1 MKAEKLRGYLRLM
14 RPANL
19 PTAAADI
26 LAGAAIAG
34 AYPGHFPS
42 FYDLMAY
49 GLPIF
54 LLCVVSALLY
64 AGGVVLNDVFDA
76 GLDAVERP
84 ERPIPSGL
92 VPVKS
97 AAIFGGAL
105 LLSGCLLAFWM
116 GTDLGLLALLLATG
130 ILIYDSIAKKHD
142 LFGPLVM
149 GSCRAM
155 NLWLGI
161 SLVPFV
167 APWPY
172 LWAPLLYIFAVTA
185 VSRGE
190 VQGSHKPYRIL
201 AAFLYTAVILGTAGQ
216 IYWETGRVL
225 WPLAYLLLLA
235 AMVFRPLARA
245 IRDGRPESIRAA
257 VKGGVLGIVALD
269 ATWAAGYGPWWLPLL
284 VVLLFPLAAALARR
298 FAVT

>member
-1 MKAEKLRGYLRLM
+1 M

-34 AYPGHFPS
+34 GYPGHFPS
-42 FYDLMAY
+42 FYDGMAY
-49 GLPIF
+49 GLPIL

-76 GLDAVERP
+76 RLDAVERP

-92 VPVKS
+92 VPLKN

-105 LLSGCLLAFWM
+105 LLAGCLLAFWM
-116 GTDLGLLALLLATG
+116 GADLGLVALSLTAG
-130 ILIYDSIAKKHD
+130 ILIYDGFAKRHD
-142 LFGPLVM
+142 LLGPLVM

-161 SLVPFV
+161 SLVPVV
-167 APWPY
+167 APWGY
-172 LWAPLLYIFAVTA
+172 LWVPLLYIFAVTA

-190 VQGSHKPYRIL
+190 VHGSHKVYRFVVAL
-201 AAFLYTAVILGTAGQ
+201 LYAVVIIGTAGL
-216 IYWETGRVL
+216 IYWETGRL
-225 WPLAYLLLLA
+225 FWPLAFLVLLA
-235 AMVFRPLARA
+235 VLVFRPLVRA

-284 VVLLFPLAAALARR
+284 VVLLFPLAAVLARR

>member
-1 MKAEKLRGYLRLM
+1 MDSTRLRGYLRLM

-26 LAGAAIAG
+26 LAGVAIAG
-34 AYPGHFPS
+34 GYPGHYPS
-42 FYDLMAY
+42 AYDLLDY
-49 GLPIF
+49 GLPVF
-54 LLCVVSALLY
+54 LLCLVSALLY

-76 GLDAVERP
+76 SLDAVERP

-92 VPVKS
+92 VS
-97 AAIFGGAL
+97 REHAAIFGGAL
-105 LLSGCLLAFWM
+105 LLAGCLLAFWM
-116 GTDLGLLALLLATG
+116 GTDLGLVALLLTGG
-130 ILIYDSIAKKHD
+130 ILLYDSLAKRHD

-161 SLVPFV
+161 SLVPLV
-167 APWPY
+167 APWRY
-172 LWAPLLYIFAVTA
+172 LWVPLLYIFAVTA

-190 VQGSHKPYRIL
+190 VHGSHRPYRIL
-201 AAFLYTAVILGTAGQ
+201 AAFLYALVIFGTAGL
-216 IYWETGRVL
+216 IYWETGRWL
-225 WPLAYLLLLA
+225 WPSTFLLLLA
-235 AMVFRPLARA
+235 LLVYRPLVRA
-245 IRDGRPESIRAA
+245 IRDGKPDSIRAA

-284 VVLLFPLAAALARR
+284 VVLLFPLAAVLARR

>member
-1 MKAEKLRGYLRLM
+1 MRGYLRLM

-34 AYPGHFPS
+34 GYPGHFPS
-42 FYDLMAY
+42 FYDGVAY
-49 GLPIF
+49 GLPI
-54 LLCVVSALLY
+54 LMLCMVSALLY

-76 GLDAVERP
+76 RLDAVERP

-92 VPVKS
+92 VPLKS

-105 LLSGCLLAFWM
+105 LLAGCLLAFWM
-116 GTDLGLLALLLATG
+116 GTDLGLVALLLTAG
-130 ILIYDSIAKKHD
+130 ILIYDSFAKKHN
-142 LFGPLVM
+142 LLGPLVM
-149 GSCRAM
+149 GACRAL

-161 SLVPFV
+161 SLVPLV
-167 APWPY
+167 APWGY
-172 LWAPLLYIFAVTA
+172 LWVPLLYIFAVTA

-190 VQGSHKPYRIL
+190 VHGSHRTYRVV
-201 AAFLYTAVILGTAGQ
+201 AAFLYGVVILGTAGL
-216 IYWETGRVL
+216 IYSETGRVL
-225 WPLAYLLLLA
+225 WPLVFLGLLA
-235 AMVFRPLARA
+235 ILVFRPLTRA
-245 IRDGRPESIRAA
+245 IRDGQPASIRAA

-284 VVLLFPLAAALARR
+284 VVLLFPLAAVLARR